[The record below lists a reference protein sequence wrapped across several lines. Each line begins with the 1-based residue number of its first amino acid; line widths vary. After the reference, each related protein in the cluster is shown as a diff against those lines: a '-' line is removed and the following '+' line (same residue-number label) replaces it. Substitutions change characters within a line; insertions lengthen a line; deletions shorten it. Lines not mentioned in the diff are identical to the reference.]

1 MATALDRMYSQLV
14 DANLVSENDFL
25 RAKKQATE
33 HNTSIFVELQ
43 ADGLL
48 TDSQAQE
55 IQAELFG
62 VPFVDLT
69 SEKILPEVL
78 SLIPEPVARTQNI
91 IAYNR
96 EGNNLEV
103 AMLDV
108 GDLADIDFVEKK
120 TGLKVRTR
128 LTNVASIKSALIQYQ
143 KSLSAEFG
151 EIIDSEA
158 GSVRQMSE
166 EQAQTATSD
175 ELKEMASELPV
186 VKIVDTLIKH
196 AILQNVSDIHIEQGE
211 KGVVVRY
218 RIDGILR
225 DAMQL
230 PKYAGDPITARI
242 KVLSKLKLDE
252 KRLPQDGRFKV
263 ETDGYKVSFRVSILP
278 TYYGEKTV
286 MRLLKENSKGFSLEG
301 LGLHGDGLE
310 RIHYAMKQTTG
321 IILTTGPTGSGKTTT
336 LYTVLDQLNQ
346 PDVNI
351 STVEDPVEYQMPRIN
366 QTQIRADIGLTF
378 DAGLRSLLRQD
389 PDILMV
395 GEIRDTETAQLAV
408 NAALT
413 GHLVLSTLH
422 TNSAS
427 ATLPRLMEMGVEPF
441 LVVSTVKVII
451 GQRLVRKLCDQKE
464 AYHLS
469 ADEITELGKVA
480 DLDKVIQDLVN
491 DHVIEAPVPFSEL
504 TFYKPIE
511 QADCESGYSGRVGIH
526 EILKMSDTIKD
537 LMMAGKTADDIADQ
551 AVKEGMSRMIEDGI
565 YKAAQGLTSIEE
577 VLRVVSE

>member
-1 MATALDRMYSQLV
+1 MSTTLDRLYSQLV
-14 DANLVSENDFL
+14 DTELVSEEDFI
-25 RAKKQATE
+25 RVKKKVDENEGSILTE
-33 HNTSIFVELQ
+33 LM
-43 ADGLL
+43 ADGLI
-48 TDSQAQE
+48 TEEQAKT
-55 IQAELFG
+55 IQADMFG
-62 VPFVDLT
+62 IPFIDLT
-69 SEKILPEVL
+69 TFKIPFEVL

-91 IAYNR
+91 VAYNR
-96 EGNNLEV
+96 DGNNLEV

-108 GDLADIDFVEKK
+108 TDLTYIDFVEKK
-120 TGLKVRTR
+120 TGLKVRPR
-128 LTNVASIKSALIQYQ
+128 ITNSASIKQVLIQYQ

-151 EIIDSEA
+151 GIIDAAA
-158 GSVRQMSE
+158 GSVRQL
-166 EQAQTATSD
+166 SD
-175 ELKEMASELPV
+175 EETASATEDELRSMAEDLPV

-211 KGVVVRY
+211 QEVVVRY
-218 RIDGILR
+218 RVDGILR
-225 DAMQL
+225 DAMKL

-278 TYYGEKTV
+278 TYFGEKTV
-286 MRLLKENSKGFSLEG
+286 MRLLKENQKGFSLEG
-301 LGLHGDGLE
+301 LGFHGDGLE

-336 LYTVLDQLNQ
+336 LYTVLDRLNT

-366 QTQIRADIGLTF
+366 QTQIRHDIGLNF
-378 DAGLRSLLRQD
+378 EAGLRSLLRQD

-422 TNSAS
+422 TNSAA

-441 LVVSTVKVII
+441 LVVSTMKVII
-451 GQRLVRKLCDQKE
+451 GQRLVRRLCANRE
-464 AYHLS
+464 AYNLTKN
-469 ADEITELGKVA
+469 EIQELGKTVN
-480 DLDKVIQDLVN
+480 LDKVMQDLVAGQ
-491 DHVIEAPVPFSEL
+491 VIPAKTPWEKVV
-504 TFYKPIE
+504 FYKPIE
-511 QADCESGYSGRVGIH
+511 SGDCETGYSGRIGIH
-526 EILKMSDTIKD
+526 EVLKMSDAIKD
-537 LMMAGKTADDIADQ
+537 LMMAGKTADDIEAQ
-551 AVKEGMSRMIEDGI
+551 AVSEGMSRMIEDGI
-565 YKAAQGLTSIEE
+565 YKAAQGQTTIEE

>member
-1 MATALDRMYSQLV
+1 MATVLDRMYFELV
-14 DANLVSENDFL
+14 DTELVSEEDFL
-25 RAKKQATE
+25 RAKKQADEKGSTLIAELMAEGLITE
-33 HNTSIFVELQ
+33 DQAKTVQ
-43 ADGLL
+43 AD
-48 TDSQAQE
+48 
-55 IQAELFG
+55 LFG

-69 SEKILPEVL
+69 KHKIPPEVL
-78 SLIPEPVARTQNI
+78 ALIPEPVARSQNI
-91 IAYNR
+91 IAYNKD
-96 EGNNLEV
+96 GKNLEV

-108 GDLADIDFVEKK
+108 SDLTDIDFIEKK
-120 TGLKVRTR
+120 TGLTVRPR
-128 LTNVASIKSALIQYQ
+128 VTNSASIKQALVQYQ

-151 EIIDSEA
+151 DIITTEVDS
-158 GSVRQMSE
+158 VKQLSE
-166 EQAQTATSD
+166 EQVNNATEA
-175 ELKEMASELPV
+175 ELKKMAEDLPV

-196 AILQNVSDIHIEQGE
+196 AILQNASDIHIEQGE
-211 KGVVVRY
+211 TEVVVRY

-225 DAMQL
+225 DAMKL

-263 ETDGYKVSFRVSILP
+263 ETDGYKVSFRVSVLP

-286 MRLLKENSKGFSLEG
+286 MRLLKENQKGFSLEG
-301 LGLHGDGLE
+301 LGLHGEGLE
-310 RIHYAMKQTTG
+310 RIHWAMKQKTG

-336 LYTVLDQLNQ
+336 LYTVLDQLNT

-366 QTQIRADIGLTF
+366 QTQIRHDIGLTF
-378 DAGLRSLLRQD
+378 EAGLRSLLRQD

-422 TNSAS
+422 TNSAA

-441 LVVSTVKVII
+441 LVVSTVRVII
-451 GQRLVRKLCDQKE
+451 GQRLVRKLCDNRQSYFLNKN
-464 AYHLS
+464 
-469 ADEITELGKVA
+469 EIKELGELINIDNVLQNLIEEGVVEKGTSF
-480 DLDKVIQDLVN
+480 DKV
-491 DHVIEAPVPFSEL
+491 P
-504 TFYKPIE
+504 FYKPIE
-511 QADCESGYSGRVGIH
+511 TSECDNGFSGRVGIH

-537 LMMAGKTADDIADQ
+537 LMMGGKTADDIEEQ
-551 AVKEGMSRMIEDGI
+551 AIKEGMSPMIEDGI
-565 YKAAQGLTSIEE
+565 FKAAQGVTTIEE
-577 VLRVVSE
+577 VLRVISE